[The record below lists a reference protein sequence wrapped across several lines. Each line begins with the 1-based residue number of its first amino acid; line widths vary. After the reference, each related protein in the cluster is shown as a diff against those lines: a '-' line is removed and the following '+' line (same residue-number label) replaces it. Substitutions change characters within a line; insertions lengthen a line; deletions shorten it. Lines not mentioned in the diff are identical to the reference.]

1 MIHMNVEVFTMVMEV
16 LGLVFGVLGAFV
28 IFFGFMSE
36 KNEGR
41 FSGRLGQLYS
51 FLNFRDYIIEGML
64 KFLYVL
70 AACLCTGI
78 GLFMSLTVV
87 NLSRGLVLLIGGNL
101 AVRIAFEFLMMAVK
115 ACRNLGEIGKEQEPV
130 YERPERETARFHR
143 RKKEEPLEE
152 KLPPI
157 VKKKADVPEP
167 VKERDVKGEG
177 IRKDSAQEDGRRV
190 EIRKEGKKREDIR
203 EEDGRKENARR
214 EDNRKEMAGEAA
226 VTEEINRKEVHRAE
240 ARNAGPEVIVQENKK
255 PDRRIALL
263 KSKYKVCPS
272 CGEKCSSEFAFCNI
286 CGTKLP

>member
-16 LGLVFGVLGAFV
+16 LGLVSGVLGAFV

-51 FLNFRDYIIEGML
+51 FLNFKEYIIEGML

-78 GLFMSLTVV
+78 GLFTSLTVV

-115 ACRNLGEIGKEQEPV
+115 ACRNLGEIGKERERAA
-130 YERPERETARFHR
+130 YERPEREAVLFRR
-143 RKKEEPLEE
+143 RKKEEAPDVKLAPPE
-152 KLPPI
+152 KKRAAI
-157 VKKKADVPEP
+157 SEP
-167 VKERDVKGEG
+167 VDEENGKGEDVQ
-177 IRKDSAQEDGRRV
+177 KDSAQEDGRRV
-190 EIRKEGKKREDIR
+190 DIRKEDSKREVAGKESKREDS
-203 EEDGRKENARR
+203 RKEI
-214 EDNRKEMAGEAA
+214 AGEAA

-240 ARNAGPEVIVQENKK
+240 AGNGGPEIIVQENKK
-255 PDRRIALL
+255 PDRRIALM
-263 KSKYKVCPS
+263 KSKYKLCPA
-272 CGEKCSSEFAFCNI
+272 CGEKCSSEFAFCNM
-286 CGTKLP
+286 CGAKLP

>member
-1 MIHMNVEVFTMVMEV
+1 MNVEVFTMVMEV

-51 FLNFRDYIIEGML
+51 FLNFKDFIIEGML

-101 AVRIAFEFLMMAVK
+101 AVRIVFEFLMMAVK

-130 YERPERETARFHR
+130 VYERPERETVRFHR
-143 RKKEEPLEE
+143 RKKEEPLAE
-152 KLPPI
+152 KQPL
-157 VKKKADVPEP
+157 VEKKRAYVSEP
-167 VKERDVKGEG
+167 VNEKDVKGEDV
-177 IRKDSAQEDGRRV
+177 RKDSAQEDGRRV
-190 EIRKEGKKREDIR
+190 DIRKEGKKREDIR
-203 EEDGRKENARR
+203 EENGRREDARR
-214 EDNRKEMAGEAA
+214 EDNRKEIAGEAA
-226 VTEEINRKEVHRAE
+226 VTEEINRKEVHIAE
-240 ARNAGPEVIVQENKK
+240 AQNAGPEIIVQENKK
-255 PDRRIALL
+255 PDRRAALR

-272 CGEKCSSEFAFCNI
+272 CGEKCSSEFAFCNM
-286 CGTKLP
+286 CGAKLP